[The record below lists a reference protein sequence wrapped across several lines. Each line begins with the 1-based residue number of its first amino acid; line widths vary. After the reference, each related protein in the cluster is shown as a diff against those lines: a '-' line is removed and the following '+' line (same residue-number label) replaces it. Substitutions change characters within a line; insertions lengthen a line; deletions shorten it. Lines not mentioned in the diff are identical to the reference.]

1 MMMLCTGG
9 CCSSADGCH
18 CITLV
23 PLEYQ
28 GYYDTFWHSGGIKV
42 FQWVVSSSDIVLVFA
57 VIILVV
63 EIIVMIVIASI
74 DVR

>member
-42 FQWVVSSSDIVLVFA
+42 FQSSDIVLVFA